1 MTFALRCLSVSLA
14 FFLIFYTLLSVVV
27 RRGWRCVQ
35 RLASHLSAR
44 RMADLLF
51 LMRILPA
58 VAALVI
64 CCAFVVPSFLLLE
77 PRVSAEP
84 VGEIPLMLG
93 LCCMALFVIGLYDAT
108 RTSLRTSQAVQNWLK
123 DARELPAQHAV
134 PVFQI
139 RPTVPSLTLTGWC
152 SPKVL
157 LSSSAAAVLCSSE
170 LNAALKHEFAHAR
183 RKDNLKKLL
192 FRLVIFPGMSQ
203 LEAAWGH
210 AGEMAADD
218 EAVSCAREALDLASA
233 LIKLSR
239 LAPVQSSLALTT
251 ALLQE
256 IPSSVNARSE
266 RLVAWDPMR
275 ASQTTR
281 SIAWYLR
288 PAVAVSCVALFLTYG
303 MALRETHLLTE
314 WLVR

>member
-1 MTFALRCLSVSLA
+1 MTFALRCLSISLT
-14 FFLIFYTLLSVVV
+14 FFLSFYCLLSILV
-27 RRGWRCVQ
+27 RKGWRRVQ
-35 RLASHLSAR
+35 RLAGPLSAG

-51 LMRILPA
+51 LTRVFPAIAA
-58 VAALVI
+58 VAI
-64 CCAFVVPSFLLLE
+64 CCAFVVPSFLLME

-84 VGEIPLMLG
+84 VGEIPLTLG
-93 LCCMALFVIGLYDAT
+93 LGCVALFVIGVYDAMWASLQ
-108 RTSLRTSQAVQNWLK
+108 TSRAVRNWLK
-123 DARELPAQHAV
+123 DAKRLPAHHAV

-139 RPTVPSLTLTGWC
+139 RAAAPSLTLTGLC

-157 LSSSAAAVLCSSE
+157 LSRSAAAVLCARE
-170 LNAALKHEFAHAR
+170 LTAALKHELAHAR

-192 FRLVIFPGMSQ
+192 FRLFIFPGMSQ
-203 LEAAWGH
+203 LEAAWSY
-210 AGEMAADD
+210 AEEMAADD

-256 IPSSVNARSE
+256 TSSVNARIE
-266 RLVAWDPMR
+266 RLVAWDPSR
-275 ASQTTR
+275 TAQVAHPVAR
-281 SIAWYLR
+281 YLR
-288 PAVAVSCVALFLTYG
+288 PALVASCVAVFLTYG
-303 MALRETHLLTE
+303 MALRETHMLTE